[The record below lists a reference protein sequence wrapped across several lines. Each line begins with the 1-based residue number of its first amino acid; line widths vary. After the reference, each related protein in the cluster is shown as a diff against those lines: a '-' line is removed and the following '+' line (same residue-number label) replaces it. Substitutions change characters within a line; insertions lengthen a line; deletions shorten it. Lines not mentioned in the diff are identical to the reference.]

1 MRQIVLS
8 RGIDGYWVAECPSLP
23 GCISQGKSKEET
35 IINIREAINLYEE
48 ILIEDG
54 LTVPEEKFETMTLVV

>member
-35 IINIREAINLYEE
+35 INNIREAINLYEE
-48 ILIEDG
+48 TLIEDG
-54 LTVPEEKFETMTLVV
+54 LTVPEEKYETMTLVV